1 MMDIKQ
7 IPHYFTILFVFFMVQ
22 AKNGCSS
29 KDANNGSKNDGGSAT
44 ESLYGLKD
52 VDGVVGGPKHGG
64 LFADADQSFA
74 ELDGLIQ
81 PKTVSKTDQEIVR
94 IIGQHL
100 TSIGLQ

>member
-1 MMDIKQ
+1 M
-7 IPHYFTILFVFFMVQ
+7 YWLQ

-29 KDANNGSKNDGGSAT
+29 KDANNGNKNDDGSPT

-52 VDGVVGGPKHGG
+52 DVVGGIKHG
-64 LFADADQSFA
+64 LLSDADQSFA

-81 PKTVSKTDQEIVR
+81 PKTISKTDQEIVR

>member
-1 MMDIKQ
+1 M
-7 IPHYFTILFVFFMVQ
+7 Q

-29 KDANNGSKNDGGSAT
+29 KDANNGNKSDDGSPT

-52 VDGVVGGPKHGG
+52 VDGVVGGIKHG
-64 LFADADQSFA
+64 LLNSDVDQSFA

-100 TSIGLQ
+100 TSIGLQWVEFFRIIVFYFKQIRL

>member
-1 MMDIKQ
+1 M
-7 IPHYFTILFVFFMVQ
+7 Q

-29 KDANNGSKNDGGSAT
+29 KDANNGNKSDDGSPT

-52 VDGVVGGPKHGG
+52 VDGVAGGIKHGV
-64 LFADADQSFA
+64 LNSDVDQSFA
-74 ELDGLIQ
+74 ELVGLIQ